1 MGENF
6 GGAVE
11 MNKMLLNN
19 LIVAMFLGLAITVPM
34 KSYFTAMMVLF
45 VIFCILNYDHIRWE
59 DVKEKM
65 RKTNKDIWGHCIFF
79 RMSFFKRASYVG

>member
-1 MGENF
+1 
-6 GGAVE
+6 

-65 RKTNKDIWGHCIFF
+65 RKTNKDIWGALYLFLHVFF
-79 RMSFFKRASYVG
+79 

>member
-1 MGENF
+1 
-6 GGAVE
+6 

-19 LIVAMFLGLAITVPM
+19 LIVAMFWGLAITVPM

-65 RKTNKDIWGHCIFF
+65 RKTNKDIWGALYLFSHVFF
-79 RMSFFKRASYVG
+79 